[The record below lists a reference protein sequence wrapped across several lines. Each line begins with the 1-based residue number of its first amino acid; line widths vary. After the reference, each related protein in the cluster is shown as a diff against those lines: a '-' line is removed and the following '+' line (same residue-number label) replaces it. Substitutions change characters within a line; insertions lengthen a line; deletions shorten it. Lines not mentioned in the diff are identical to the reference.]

1 MIPKKVCDM
10 LCGKEGDTAKH
21 LDLALLLI
29 RLSVAATFIVH
40 GWQKIGNMEG
50 TIGFFASLG
59 FGASL
64 TYFVA
69 WAEFLGGIA
78 LALGGATRLVGAL
91 FAAIMVVAIYSVHWK
106 NGFNTMAGGYEFQLL
121 LLACSVGLALVGP
134 GKLSLH
140 KKFCAK

>member
-1 MIPKKVCDM
+1 MIPKQICDM

-59 FGASL
+59 FAASL
-64 TYFVA
+64 AYFVA

-78 LALGGATRLVGAL
+78 LALGAATRLVGAL
-91 FAAIMVVAIYSVHWK
+91 FAVIMVVAIYSVHLK
-106 NGFNTMAGGYEFQLL
+106 NGFNAMAGGYEFQLL
-121 LLACSVGLALVGP
+121 LLVCSIGLAMVGP

-140 KKFCAK
+140 KKFCGK

>member
-1 MIPKKVCDM
+1 MIPKQICDM

-59 FGASL
+59 FAAGLAH
-64 TYFVA
+64 FVA
-69 WAEFLGGIA
+69 WAEFLGGIM
-78 LALGGATRLVGAL
+78 LAIGGATRLVGAL
-91 FAAIMVVAIYSVHWK
+91 FAAIMVVAIYAVHMQ
-106 NGFNTMAGGYEFQLL
+106 NGFNNSGGGYEFQLL